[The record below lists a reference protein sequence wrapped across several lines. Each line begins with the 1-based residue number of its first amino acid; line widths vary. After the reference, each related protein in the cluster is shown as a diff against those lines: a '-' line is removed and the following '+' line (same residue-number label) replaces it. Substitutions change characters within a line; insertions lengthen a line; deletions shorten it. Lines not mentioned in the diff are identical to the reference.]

1 MINFFYTVVFLVL
14 AGPVAS
20 EVSFARLLQEESFSK
35 DRFFGGL
42 EINLKLSQGV
52 PYKMSFL
59 KEPISLIIDFSIV
72 RFDQIDLRK
81 LNRSKNIKLIKFEE
95 LDSKWS
101 RLSIQFKDYW
111 DIESTEMRIDQ
122 SDGSALISIL
132 LKSVSED
139 FFKSNNVNG
148 NNILKSKNSKV
159 TEKSSVIENNE
170 FVVVLDPGHGGKD
183 PGAEAG
189 GYRESNL
196 MLELAA
202 AVKESLIRNTNF
214 EVILTRNEDVF
225 LSLEDRITIAAQ
237 SGADLF
243 ISLHADA
250 VIEGEASGTTVYL
263 LSENATDKMSAQ
275 LASRHDRSEIL
286 RDVDLS
292 GIDSQVAS
300 VLIDMARQET
310 KPRNEA
316 VASFILQVFKE
327 KITELSSQPLRY
339 AAFSVL
345 KSPDIPS
352 ILIEAG
358 FMSTSSDLQNLITPQ
373 WRVEFADA
381 LSEAISRWQIKD
393 KQQKFLKKE

>member
-1 MINFFYTVVFLVL
+1 MKNFFYTVVFLIL
-14 AGPVAS
+14 AVPAAS
-20 EVSFARLLQEESFSK
+20 EVSFARLLNEGSFAK

-81 LNRSKNIKLIKFEE
+81 LNRSKNIKLIKVEE
-95 LDSKWS
+95 LDSEWS

-111 DIESTEMRIDQ
+111 TIDNTEMKIDP
-122 SDGSALISIL
+122 SDGSAILSISL
-132 LKSVSED
+132 TSVSED
-139 FFKSNNVNG
+139 IFKSENSN
-148 NNILKSKNSKV
+148 SKNSEQK
-159 TEKSSVIENNE
+159 EKIAVIENKE

-183 PGAEAG
+183 PGAEAS

-196 MLELAA
+196 MLELAV
-202 AVKESLIRNTNF
+202 AVKESLTRNTEF
-214 EVILTRNEDVF
+214 EVVLTRNEDAF
-225 LSLEDRITIAAQ
+225 LSLEDRITIATQ

-316 VASFILQVFKE
+316 IASFILQVFKE
-327 KITELSSQPLRY
+327 QITELSSQPLRY

-358 FMSTSSDLQNLITPQ
+358 FMSTPSDLQNLITPK

-381 LSEAISRWQIKD
+381 LSEAILRWQIKD

>member
-1 MINFFYTVVFLVL
+1 MINFFYTVVFLIL
-14 AGPVAS
+14 AVPAAS
-20 EVSFARLLQEESFSK
+20 EVSFARLLNEDSFAK

-81 LNRSKNIKLIKFEE
+81 LNRSKNIKLIKVEE
-95 LDSKWS
+95 LDSEWS

-111 DIESTEMRIDQ
+111 TIDNTEMRIDP
-122 SDGSALISIL
+122 SDGSAILSIL

-139 FFKSNNVNG
+139 IFKSENLNSKNF
-148 NNILKSKNSKV
+148 LKSENSEQK
-159 TEKSSVIENNE
+159 EKIAVIENKE

-183 PGAEAG
+183 PGAEAS

-202 AVKESLIRNTNF
+202 AVKESLIRNTEF
-214 EVILTRNEDVF
+214 KVVLTRNEDVF
-225 LSLEDRITIAAQ
+225 LSLEDRITIATQ

-316 VASFILQVFKE
+316 IASFILQVFKE
-327 KITELSSQPLRY
+327 QITELSSQPLRY

-358 FMSTSSDLQNLITPQ
+358 FMSTPSDLQNLITPK

>member
-1 MINFFYTVVFLVL
+1 MIIFLYTVFFLVL
-14 AGPVAS
+14 AGPATS
-20 EVSFARLLQEESFSK
+20 EVSFARLLHENSFAK

-42 EINLKLSQGV
+42 EINLSLSQGV
-52 PYKMSFL
+52 PYKMSFS
-59 KEPISLIIDFSIV
+59 EDPISLNIDFNVVS
-72 RFDQIDLRK
+72 FDEVGSQKI
-81 LNRSKNIKLIKFEE
+81 NQSKNIKLIKLEE
-95 LDSKWS
+95 LGSKWS
-101 RLSIQFKDYW
+101 RVSIQLKDYW
-111 DIESTEMRIDQ
+111 DIENTEMRIDPN
-122 SDGSALISIL
+122 DNSALISIL
-132 LKSVSED
+132 LKSISKDV
-139 FFKSNNVNG
+139 F
-148 NNILKSKNSKV
+148 KSKNANAKNFLKSENLKEL
-159 TEKSSVIENNE
+159 EKSSVSENKE

-189 GYRESNL
+189 GYRESNI

-202 AVKESLIRNTNF
+202 AVKESLIRNTEF
-214 EVILTRNEDVF
+214 KVILTRNEDIF
-225 LSLEDRITIAAQ
+225 LSLEDRITIAAK

-286 RDVDLS
+286 RGVDLS
-292 GIDSQVAS
+292 GLDSQVAS

-316 VASFILQVFKE
+316 VASFILEVFRE

-358 FMSTSSDLQNLITPQ
+358 FMSTSSNLKNLTTPS
-373 WRVEFADA
+373 WRAGFADA
-381 LSEAISRWQIKD
+381 LAEAISRWQIKD
-393 KQQKFLKKE
+393 KQTKFLMQE

>member
-1 MINFFYTVVFLVL
+1 MINFFYTVVFLIL

-20 EVSFARLLQEESFSK
+20 EVSFARLLNEGSFAK

-72 RFDQIDLRK
+72 RFDEIDLRK
-81 LNRSKNIKLIKFEE
+81 LNRSKNIKLIKVEE
-95 LDSKWS
+95 LDSEWS

-111 DIESTEMRIDQ
+111 TIDNTEMRIDP
-122 SDGSALISIL
+122 SDGSAILSIL

-139 FFKSNNVNG
+139 IFKSENL
-148 NNILKSKNSKV
+148 NIKNFLKSKSSEQK
-159 TEKSSVIENNE
+159 EKIAVIENKK

-183 PGAEAG
+183 PGAEAS

-196 MLELAA
+196 MLDLAA
-202 AVKESLIRNTNF
+202 AVKESLIRNTEF
-214 EVILTRNEDVF
+214 KVVLTRNEDVF
-225 LSLEDRITIAAQ
+225 LSLEDRITIATQ

-263 LSENATDKMSAQ
+263 LSEDATDKMSAQ

-316 VASFILQVFKE
+316 IASFILQVFKE
-327 KITELSSQPLRY
+327 QITELSSKPLRY

-358 FMSTSSDLQNLITPQ
+358 FMSTSSDLKNLITPK

-381 LSEAISRWQIKD
+381 LSEAISRWQIED

>member
-1 MINFFYTVVFLVL
+1 MKKFFYTVVFLIL
-14 AGPVAS
+14 AVPASS
-20 EVSFARLLQEESFSK
+20 EVSFARLLNEDSFAK

-81 LNRSKNIKLIKFEE
+81 LNRSKNIKLIKVEE
-95 LDSKWS
+95 LDAEWS

-111 DIESTEMRIDQ
+111 AIDNTEMRIDP
-122 SDGSALISIL
+122 SDGSAILTIL

-139 FFKSNNVNG
+139 IFKSENLNSKNF
-148 NNILKSKNSKV
+148 LKSENSEQK
-159 TEKSSVIENNE
+159 EKIAFVENKK

-183 PGAEAG
+183 PGAEAS

-202 AVKESLIRNTNF
+202 AVKESLIRNTEF
-214 EVILTRNEDVF
+214 EVVLTRNEDVF
-225 LSLEDRITIAAQ
+225 LSLEDRITIATQ

-263 LSENATDKMSAQ
+263 LSENATDKISAQ

-316 VASFILQVFKE
+316 IASFILQVFKE
-327 KITELSSQPLRY
+327 QITELSSQPLRY

-358 FMSTSSDLQNLITPQ
+358 FMSTPSDLQNLITPK

-381 LSEAISRWQIKD
+381 LSEAILRWQIKD
-393 KQQKFLKKE
+393 KEQKFLKKE

>member
-1 MINFFYTVVFLVL
+1 
-14 AGPVAS
+14 
-20 EVSFARLLQEESFSK
+20 
-35 DRFFGGL
+35 
-42 EINLKLSQGV
+42 
-52 PYKMSFL
+52 
-59 KEPISLIIDFSIV
+59 
-72 RFDQIDLRK
+72 
-81 LNRSKNIKLIKFEE
+81 
-95 LDSKWS
+95 
-101 RLSIQFKDYW
+101 
-111 DIESTEMRIDQ
+111 MRIDPND
-122 SDGSALISIL
+122 SSATISIL

-139 FFKSNNVNG
+139 VFKSENVSSKNF
-148 NNILKSKNSKV
+148 LKSENSEQK
-159 TEKSSVIENNE
+159 EKSSVIENKE

-183 PGAEAG
+183 PGAEAS

-202 AVKESLIRNTNF
+202 AVKESLIRNTEF
-214 EVILTRNEDVF
+214 KVVLTRTEDIF

-393 KQQKFLKKE
+393 KQQRFLKKE

>member
-1 MINFFYTVVFLVL
+1 LKNFFCTVVFLIL
-14 AGPVAS
+14 AVPAAS
-20 EVSFARLLQEESFSK
+20 QVSFARLLDEGSFAK

-52 PYKMSFL
+52 PYKMSLL

-81 LNRSKNIKLIKFEE
+81 LYRSKNIKLIKVEE
-95 LDSKWS
+95 LDAKWS

-111 DIESTEMRIDQ
+111 TIDKTEMRIDP
-122 SDGSALISIL
+122 SDGSAILSIL

-139 FFKSNNVNG
+139 IFKSENLNG
-148 NNILKSKNSKV
+148 TNFLRTKNSQQK
-159 TEKSSVIENNE
+159 EKIAVFENKK

-183 PGAEAG
+183 PGAEAN
-189 GYRESNL
+189 GYRESHL

-202 AVKESLIRNTNF
+202 AVKESLIINTEF
-214 EVILTRNEDVF
+214 EVVLTRNEDVF
-225 LSLEDRITIAAQ
+225 LSLEDRITIATQ

-316 VASFILQVFKE
+316 IASFILQVFKE
-327 KITELSSQPLRY
+327 KITKLSSQPLRY

-358 FMSTSSDLQNLITPQ
+358 FMSTPSDLRNLITPK

-381 LSEAISRWQIKD
+381 LSEAITLWQIKD
-393 KQQKFLKKE
+393 KQEKFLKKE

>member
-1 MINFFYTVVFLVL
+1 MIKFFYAVFFLFL
-14 AGPVAS
+14 SSPAAS
-20 EVSFARLLQEESFSK
+20 EVSFARLINEHSFAK

-42 EINLKLSQGV
+42 EINLKLTQGV
-52 PYKMSFL
+52 PYKIGFL
-59 KEPISLIIDFSIV
+59 EDPVSLIIDFNKIT
-72 RFDQIDLRK
+72 FDEIDPQK
-81 LNRSKNIKLIKFEE
+81 FIHSKNIKFIKFAE

-101 RLSIQFKDYW
+101 RLSVQLKDYW
-111 DIESTEMRIDQ
+111 DIESTEMRVNPED
-122 SDGSALISIL
+122 SSAIISVILKSVTENVFKSKNANFKNL
-132 LKSVSED
+132 LKS
-139 FFKSNNVNG
+139 NNPQAKKNS
-148 NNILKSKNSKV
+148 LDTKNSK
-159 TEKSSVIENNE
+159 

-183 PGAEAG
+183 PGAEAA
-189 GYRESNL
+189 GYREADL

-214 EVILTRNEDVF
+214 KVILTRNEDVF
-225 LSLEDRITIAAQ
+225 LSLEDRITLATQ

-250 VIEGEASGTTVYL
+250 VIEGEASGTTIYL

-275 LASRHDRSEIL
+275 LAARHDRSKIL

-292 GIDSQVAS
+292 GLDSQVAS
-300 VLIDMARQET
+300 VLIDIARQET

-327 KITELSSQPLRY
+327 QITELSSQPLRY

-358 FMSTSSDLQNLITPQ
+358 FMSTSSDLQKLITPK
-373 WRVEFADA
+373 WRMKFADA
-381 LSEAISRWQIKD
+381 LSEAILRWQLKE
-393 KQQKFLKKE
+393 KQ

>member
-1 MINFFYTVVFLVL
+1 MINFFYTLVILIL
-14 AGPVAS
+14 ASPAAS
-20 EVSFARLLQEESFSK
+20 EVSFARLINEDSFAK

-42 EINLKLSQGV
+42 EINLKLTQGV
-52 PYKMSFL
+52 PYKMNL
-59 KEPISLIIDFSIV
+59 LEEPISLIIDFSTV
-72 RFDQIDLRK
+72 RFDEIDLRK
-81 LNRSKNIKLIKFEE
+81 LNRSKNIELIKVEE

-111 DIESTEMRIDQ
+111 NIDNTEMRINP
-122 SDGSALISIL
+122 SDGSAIISIL

-139 FFKSNNVNG
+139 IFKSKNVISTS
-148 NNILKSKNSKV
+148 ILKSKSL
-159 TEKSSVIENNE
+159 EAIAKSPVIENNE

-189 GYRESNL
+189 GDRESNL
-196 MLELAA
+196 MLELAV
-202 AVKESLIRNTNF
+202 AVKESLVRNTDF
-214 EVILTRNEDVF
+214 KVILTRNEDVF
-225 LSLEDRITIAAQ
+225 LSLDDRITIATQ

-300 VLIDMARQET
+300 VLIDIARQET
-310 KPRNEA
+310 KPRNQA

-327 KITELSSQPLRY
+327 QITELSSQPLRY

-358 FMSTSSDLQNLITPQ
+358 FMSTSSDLQNLITPK
-373 WRVEFADA
+373 WRIEFADA

-393 KQQKFLKKE
+393 KQ

>member
-1 MINFFYTVVFLVL
+1 MINFFYTVAFLIL
-14 AGPVAS
+14 AGPAAS
-20 EVSFARLLQEESFSK
+20 EVSFARLLNEDSFVK
-35 DRFFGGL
+35 DRFFGSL

-52 PYKMSFL
+52 PYKMSFV

-81 LNRSKNIKLIKFEE
+81 LNRSKNIKLIKVEE
-95 LDSKWS
+95 LDSEWS

-111 DIESTEMRIDQ
+111 TIDNTEMRIDPR
-122 SDGSALISIL
+122 DGSAILSIS

-139 FFKSNNVNG
+139 IFKSENS
-148 NNILKSKNSKV
+148 KSKNSEQK
-159 TEKSSVIENNE
+159 EKIAVIENKQ

-183 PGAEAG
+183 PGAEAS

-202 AVKESLIRNTNF
+202 AVKESLIRNTEF
-214 EVILTRNEDVF
+214 KVVLTRNEDVF
-225 LSLEDRITIAAQ
+225 LSLEDRITIAKQ

-316 VASFILQVFKE
+316 IASFILQVFKE
-327 KITELSSQPLRY
+327 QITELSSQPLRY

-358 FMSTSSDLQNLITPQ
+358 FMSTSSDLQNLITPK
-373 WRVEFADA
+373 WRIEFADA

-393 KQQKFLKKE
+393 NQQKFLKKE

>member
-1 MINFFYTVVFLVL
+1 MINFFYTVAFLIL
-14 AGPVAS
+14 AVPAAS
-20 EVSFARLLQEESFSK
+20 EVSFARLLNEDSFVK
-35 DRFFGGL
+35 DRFFGSL

-52 PYKMSFL
+52 PYKMSFV

-72 RFDQIDLRK
+72 RFDQIDLQK
-81 LNRSKNIKLIKFEE
+81 LNRSKNIKLIKVEE
-95 LDSKWS
+95 LDSEWS

-111 DIESTEMRIDQ
+111 TIDNTEMRIDS
-122 SDGSALISIL
+122 SDGSAILSIS

-139 FFKSNNVNG
+139 IFKSENS
-148 NNILKSKNSKV
+148 KSKNSEQK
-159 TEKSSVIENNE
+159 EKIAVIENKQ

-183 PGAEAG
+183 PGAEAS
-189 GYRESNL
+189 GYREANL

-202 AVKESLIRNTNF
+202 AVKESLIRNTEF
-214 EVILTRNEDVF
+214 EVVLTRNEDVF
-225 LSLEDRITIAAQ
+225 LSLDDRITIATQ

-316 VASFILQVFKE
+316 IASFILQVFKE
-327 KITELSSQPLRY
+327 QITELSSKPLRY

-358 FMSTSSDLQNLITPQ
+358 FMSTPSDLQNLTTPE

-381 LSEAISRWQIKD
+381 LSEAISRWQITD

>member
-1 MINFFYTVVFLVL
+1 MKNFFYTGVFLIL
-14 AGPVAS
+14 AVPAAS
-20 EVSFARLLQEESFSK
+20 EVSFARLLNEDSFVK

-81 LNRSKNIKLIKFEE
+81 LNRSKNIKLIKAEE
-95 LDSKWS
+95 LDSEWS

-111 DIESTEMRIDQ
+111 TIDNTEMRIDP
-122 SDGSALISIL
+122 SDGSAILSISL
-132 LKSVSED
+132 TSVSED
-139 FFKSNNVNG
+139 IFKSENSNSKNF
-148 NNILKSKNSKV
+148 LKSKNLEQK
-159 TEKSSVIENNE
+159 EKIAVIENKE

-183 PGAEAG
+183 PGAEAS

-196 MLELAA
+196 MLELAV
-202 AVKESLIRNTNF
+202 AVKESLTRNTEF
-214 EVILTRNEDVF
+214 EVVLTRNEDVF
-225 LSLEDRITIAAQ
+225 LSLEDRITIATQA
-237 SGADLF
+237 GADLF

-250 VIEGEASGTTVYL
+250 VVEGEASGTTVYL
-263 LSENATDKMSAQ
+263 LSDNATDKMSAQ

-316 VASFILQVFKE
+316 IASFILQVFKE
-327 KITELSSQPLRY
+327 QITKLSSQPLRY

-358 FMSTSSDLQNLITPQ
+358 FMSTPSDLQNLITPK

-381 LSEAISRWQIKD
+381 LSEAILRWQKKD